1 MLVEMV
7 QSHYCKIV
15 KNLHEDADARVE
27 PYKDLPNLEPL
38 KGIRRTNERDRK
50 RLHKYIDKTFPGCS

>member
-7 QSHYCKIV
+7 QSYYCKIV
-15 KNLHEDADARVE
+15 KNLHEDADKLADARVE
-27 PYKDLPNLEPL
+27 SYKDLPDLEPL

-50 RLHKYIDKTFPGCS
+50 RLHKYID